1 MAASYTRRR
10 LGGRHPSCGIGV
22 TSRIAVISS
31 PTAWSERMAASRPA
45 PGPRTETSTCLSP
58 SSIALRAATSAAVC
72 AAKGVLLREPRKPAL
87 PALDQETTLPI
98 RSVRV
103 TIVLLKVAWMCAM
116 PVRTSRRSRF
126 LPPFLR
132 GVGFC
137 SSAIPYAPAF
147 FGAGAPGA
155 AGAAA
160 AGFFFT
166 ITPRRGP
173 FRVRAF
179 VCVRWPRTRPARRGA
194 IPPPPLSPLSLSV
207 SPLFERQLRRRNP
220 FRARALPA
228 QPLLG
233 GGPGRGATPPSGA
246 YPCRA
251 LCRGFLQMMRV
262 TPRRL
267 MILQCSH
274 RALIDGLTFIARR
287 SSLAVLFE
295 SIRDPAAREVVRR
308 QLDLHAV
315 ARQDP
320 DEVHPHL
327 AAHVREH
334 PVAVVQLH
342 SEHRVRQRLHH
353 GPFDLDRVFF
363 RHFRVNTSGSPSVT
377 ATVCS
382 KWAARLPSFVT
393 AVHPWSRILT
403 SQLPIVTIG
412 SIAST
417 MPGRSCGPRPGSPK
431 FGTWGSSW
439 SARPIPCPTNART
452 TDRPCASTCDWTAWD
467 TSESRRPGQ
476 HSLMASSRLSRVTSS
491 SFWTFGGTTPT
502 ARVSA
507 QSA

>member
-1 MAASYTRRR
+1 MYVIATSPR
-10 LGGRHPSCGIGV
+10 LSRGRS
-22 TSRIAVISS
+22 T
-31 PTAWSERMAASRPA
+31 PA
-45 PGPRTETSTCLSP
+45 TLA
-58 SSIALRAATSAAVC
+58 IVALRFSLSSGGFAAA
-72 AAKGVLLREPRKPAL
+72 P
-87 PALDQETTLPI
+87 
-98 RSVRV
+98 
-103 TIVLLKVAWMCAM
+103 
-116 PVRTSRRSRF
+116 PVR
-126 LPPFLR
+126 
-132 GVGFC
+132 
-137 SSAIPYAPAF
+137 AP
-147 FGAGAPGA
+147 
-155 AGAAA
+155 
-160 AGFFFT
+160 T
-166 ITPRRGP
+166 
-173 FRVRAF
+173 
-179 VCVRWPRTRPARRGA
+179 
-194 IPPPPLSPLSLSV
+194 
-207 SPLFERQLRRRNP
+207 
-220 FRARALPA
+220 LPA
-228 QPLLG
+228 QPLSWGEVPEG
-233 GGPGRGATPPSGA
+233 GQRPPPGN

-274 RALIDGLTFIARR
+274 RTLIDGLTFIARR

-315 ARQDP
+315 AREDP

-393 AVHPWSRILT
+393 AVHPSSRILT

-439 SARPIPCPTNART
+439 SARPMPCPTNART

-502 ARVSA
+502 ASVSA